1 MVLVIFMGVYV
12 TVKLNQINRL
22 TRNITGV
29 DLIIIE
35 LAEKLSDQIF
45 SQVAFGRKFI
55 ITKDP
60 DFYRQFLKVEE
71 SFISDLKRLS
81 DLTRPLEDKKN
92 LMRIKEQ
99 YAALIELFDQQFFQK
114 QNNADLTPWH
124 YQVEKDELADT
135 INQDLR
141 ELVKKAR
148 IDRDRKIAASNRISS
163 RVLKVTIFI
172 AALAVLVGL
181 TISFFNTRS
190 INRSILLLKKK
201 TRDIAAGKFARIS
214 GIASP
219 PEIKE
224 LADDFNI
231 MSIRLKELDE
241 MKEDFVNRVSHELRT
256 PLTAIKEAS
265 GMLLEGAYREVP
277 EKQQA
282 LLRITNEECGRLIRS
297 VNRMLDLARMEAD
310 MMVFRFNRCD
320 VVAVIRQTVLKLA
333 PLAQRKRI
341 DLELK
346 PPGNIPRVWI
356 DRERIAQVIENLLG
370 NALKFNTAGGKVVV
384 SVFFRDSGK
393 KFVRIIVA
401 DTGCGIPREDLE
413 TIFNKYKRLENGSRE
428 NVKGTGLG
436 LAIAKHIVSSHG
448 GKIWVKSQPGKGS
461 IFSFTLPV
469 L

>member
-214 GIASP
+214 GITSP

-224 LADDFNI
+224 
-231 MSIRLKELDE
+231 
-241 MKEDFVNRVSHELRT
+241 
-256 PLTAIKEAS
+256 PAIKEAS